1 MDIKLVNKGTEG
13 ELILEG
19 RLDSAAAQEADALI
33 MSTVE
38 RFNTLVLNLE
48 KLEYTASSG
57 LRIIRNLQV
66 AMNKKGGE
74 LLIKNANP
82 MVMEV
87 FEMTGFV
94 GFLKFIKG

>member
-1 MDIKLVNKGTEG
+1 MDIKLVNRGKEG
-13 ELILEG
+13 ELVFDG
-19 RLDSAAAQEADALI
+19 RLDSTVAQEAEPLI
-33 MSTVE
+33 MSTAE
-38 RFNTLVLNLE
+38 RFDTLILNFE

-74 LLIKNANP
+74 LLIKKAGP
-82 MVMEV
+82 TVMEV

-94 GFLKFIKG
+94 GFLKFVKD

>member
-1 MDIKLVNKGTEG
+1 MDIKLVNRGTEG
-13 ELILEG
+13 ELLLNG
-19 RLDSAAAQEADALI
+19 RLDAAAAQQAEPHI
-33 MSTVE
+33 MATAA
-38 RFNTLVLNLE
+38 RFNTVVLNLE
-48 KLEYTASSG
+48 KLEYTASAG

-74 LLIKNANP
+74 LLIKNVNP

-94 GFLKFIKG
+94 GFLKFVK

>member
-13 ELILEG
+13 ELILDG
-19 RLDSAAAQEADALI
+19 RLDAASAQEADALI

-38 RFNTLVLNLE
+38 RFNTIVLNLG
-48 KLEYTASSG
+48 KLEYTASAG

-94 GFLKFIKG
+94 GFLKFIKD

>member
-1 MDIKLVNKGTEG
+1 MNIKLVNKGTTG
-13 ELILEG
+13 ELLLVG

-33 MSTVE
+33 MSTVD
-38 RFNTLVLNLE
+38 RFETIVLNLQD
-48 KLEYTASSG
+48 LEYTASSG

-94 GFLKFIKG
+94 GFLKFVKE

>member
-1 MDIKLVNKGTEG
+1 MEIKLVNRGTEG
-13 ELILEG
+13 ELLLNG
-19 RLDSAAAQEADALI
+19 RLDAAAAQQAEPLI
-33 MSTVE
+33 MSTAP
-38 RFNTLVLNLE
+38 RFNTIILNLE
-48 KLEYTASSG
+48 KLEYTASAG

>member
-33 MSTVE
+33 MSTAE
-38 RFNTLVLNLE
+38 RFDTLTLNLE

-94 GFLKFIKG
+94 GFLKFVKE